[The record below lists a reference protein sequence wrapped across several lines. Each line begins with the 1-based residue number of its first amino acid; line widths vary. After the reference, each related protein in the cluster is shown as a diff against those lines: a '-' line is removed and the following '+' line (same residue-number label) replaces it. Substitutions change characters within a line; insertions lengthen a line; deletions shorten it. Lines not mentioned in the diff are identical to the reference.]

1 MIAASHTINAGGQGQ
16 PLSATDE
23 GDDHNARKPP
33 ETSAKIYIKK
43 KYYEISVKFI
53 LGSSLGTKECL
64 IRRKAQ
70 QIN

>member
-1 MIAASHTINAGGQGQ
+1 MRMIAASHTINAGGQGQ

-43 KYYEISVKFI
+43 KIMK
-53 LGSSLGTKECL
+53 
-64 IRRKAQ
+64 
-70 QIN
+70 